1 VRPFRPILVLAS
13 AALLAGCG
21 DHNLVVKVDVLSYLD
36 SNLTHFEFGPVPA
49 MPEGFY
55 TGEQTIIKDATVNMV
70 EGTNSIA
77 EIKSVSI
84 SISTLAADST
94 GAGSDT
100 LRLYMSDLNT
110 DPLTTSP
117 VLEMPI
123 DFSPGVSQTLHA
135 EASGDAR
142 VADLFSGKQMKVTLT
157 TAARGPQSGDPL
169 NASIRLTALD
179 AVVIGG
185 RKGF

>member
-1 VRPFRPILVLAS
+1 
-13 AALLAGCG
+13 
-21 DHNLVVKVDVLSYLD
+21 
-36 SNLTHFEFGPVPA
+36 
-49 MPEGFY
+49 
-55 TGEQTIIKDATVNMV
+55 
-70 EGTNSIA
+70 
-77 EIKSVSI
+77 
-84 SISTLAADST
+84 
-94 GAGSDT
+94 
-100 LRLYMSDLNT
+100 
-110 DPLTTSP
+110 
-117 VLEMPI
+117 MPI